1 MFFSAATL
9 STLHIGIS
17 GSFHIVEEIVLQ
29 DTVRCSQ
36 DFLALGGQ
44 KRIALLIQS
53 YLGFPLFAPAD
64 LHDRFLDCTHK
75 GLILAPLRPE
85 NLFLHHRDIHHMKV
99 VVVHIL
105 PQSFRHSPVAFIG
118 VHDGREDVLL
128 TAHDLHGCFVCVGVE
143 LLGIFVAAVIVE
155 VSGVHIKNQLPIFH
169 RIGFQAT
176 GGDDAIGNHLI
187 EHSGIAV
194 GGSFEVDIPVG
205 LGGINIL
212 VGVAV
217 LFSFIVFLHLCHII
231 KGGQV
236 LVTGKGAVDSVISG
250 HTNQLLS
257 VVRQTAEGRGCT
269 SCGKCNNPL

>member
-1 MFFSAATL
+1 MQGLQLLLLFLNGSLCGAQRLFCLSDLSGHSLQTLLLLCHLELGHSQMFLGTATL

-44 KRIALLIQS
+44 KRIALLIQN

-99 VVVHIL
+99 VVVYIL
-105 PQSFRHSPVAFIG
+105 PQSFRHSPVALIS
-118 VHDGREDVLL
+118 VHDSREDVLL
-128 TAHDLHGCFVCVGVE
+128 TAHNLHGCFVCVGVE

-155 VSGVHIKNQLPIFH
+155 VSGVHIKN
-169 RIGFQAT
+169 
-176 GGDDAIGNHLI
+176 
-187 EHSGIAV
+187 
-194 GGSFEVDIPVG
+194 
-205 LGGINIL
+205 
-212 VGVAV
+212 
-217 LFSFIVFLHLCHII
+217 
-231 KGGQV
+231 
-236 LVTGKGAVDSVISG
+236 
-250 HTNQLLS
+250 
-257 VVRQTAEGRGCT
+257 
-269 SCGKCNNPL
+269 

>member
-1 MFFSAATL
+1 MFLGAATL

-29 DTVRCSQ
+29 DTVRCPQ
-36 DFLALGGQ
+36 DFLPCRGQ

-53 YLGFPLFAPAD
+53 NFGFPLFAPAD
-64 LHDRFLDCTHK
+64 LHNGLLDRAHK

-85 NLFLHHRDIHHMKV
+85 NLFFHHRDIHHMKV
-99 VVVHIL
+99 VVVYIL
-105 PQSFRHSPVAFIG
+105 PQSFRHSPVALIS
-118 VHDGREDVLL
+118 VHDSGENILL
-128 TAHDLHGCFVCVGVE
+128 TAHNLHGGFVCVGVE
-143 LLGIFVAAVIVE
+143 LLGILVSTVVVE
-155 VSGVHIKNQLPIFH
+155 VSGVHIENQFLVFH

-176 GGDDAIGNHLI
+176 SGDKPIGNHLI

-212 VGVAV
+212 VGVVV

-236 LVTGKGAVDSVISG
+236 LITGKGTVDSVISG

-257 VVRQTAEGRGCT
+257 AQ
-269 SCGKCNNPL
+269 